1 MDFFHQI
8 AFVVGVTIL
17 LALLAKF
24 FKQPLI
30 ISYIVSG
37 IIVGPYFLN
46 IVNNFQVLDTFSQ
59 MGIALLLFIV
69 GLGLSPEIIKDV
81 GKVSLI
87 SGVGQV
93 LFTSVIGFLI
103 ALGFGFDWL
112 SSIYIAIALT
122 FSSTIIIMKLLSDR
136 GDTDA
141 LYGKIAIGFL
151 IVQDLIAM
159 LILVVISALP
169 SEGFALSDVSFI
181 IFSTVLKG
189 LVLIGVLLF
198 IGVKIL
204 PKLLKFVSRSQE
216 LLLLFSL
223 AWCFLLAAFFQVIG
237 FSMEVG
243 ALLAGVTL
251 ALSPFRFEISSKMR
265 VLRDF
270 FLVLFFIWLGSQ
282 LAFGNITG
290 FIFPIIIFTFF
301 ILIGNPLIVMIIMGL
316 LGYTKRNSF
325 LAGLTVAQISE
336 FSIILITLGI
346 KVGHLASDILLL
358 ITAVGLATI
367 AGSSYLILYSD
378 KIYPFLAPYLSV
390 FERKGKKVDE
400 HSFVKNDS
408 YDCILFG
415 CNRLGYD
422 VLRAFK
428 KLNNTS
434 LVVDYDPDTV
444 LELAKKG
451 VACKYGDTND
461 SELLDEL
468 PLSKAKI
475 IVSTISNFETNELL
489 IRKTRGVNKNCIII
503 LIANHADD
511 AVSLYNAGATYVV
524 LPHFV
529 GGKFTATMIEAYGL
543 DLNKFLRERLNHL
556 KYLEE
561 RRKINKEHYL
571 YEIK

>member
-237 FSMEVG
+237 
-243 ALLAGVTL
+243 
-251 ALSPFRFEISSKMR
+251 
-265 VLRDF
+265 
-270 FLVLFFIWLGSQ
+270 
-282 LAFGNITG
+282 
-290 FIFPIIIFTFF
+290 
-301 ILIGNPLIVMIIMGL
+301 
-316 LGYTKRNSF
+316 
-325 LAGLTVAQISE
+325 
-336 FSIILITLGI
+336 
-346 KVGHLASDILLL
+346 
-358 ITAVGLATI
+358 
-367 AGSSYLILYSD
+367 
-378 KIYPFLAPYLSV
+378 
-390 FERKGKKVDE
+390 
-400 HSFVKNDS
+400 
-408 YDCILFG
+408 
-415 CNRLGYD
+415 
-422 VLRAFK
+422 
-428 KLNNTS
+428 
-434 LVVDYDPDTV
+434 
-444 LELAKKG
+444 
-451 VACKYGDTND
+451 
-461 SELLDEL
+461 
-468 PLSKAKI
+468 
-475 IVSTISNFETNELL
+475 
-489 IRKTRGVNKNCIII
+489 
-503 LIANHADD
+503 
-511 AVSLYNAGATYVV
+511 
-524 LPHFV
+524 
-529 GGKFTATMIEAYGL
+529 
-543 DLNKFLRERLNHL
+543 
-556 KYLEE
+556 
-561 RRKINKEHYL
+561 
-571 YEIK
+571 

>member
-103 ALGFGFDWL
+103 ALGLGFDWL

-216 LLLLFSL
+216 LLLLLFSL

-265 VLRDF
+265 CF
-270 FLVLFFIWLGSQ
+270 SEYCHNWFGSCW
-282 LAFGNITG
+282 
-290 FIFPIIIFTFF
+290 
-301 ILIGNPLIVMIIMGL
+301 V
-316 LGYTKRNSF
+316 Y
-325 LAGLTVAQISE
+325 
-336 FSIILITLGI
+336 
-346 KVGHLASDILLL
+346 
-358 ITAVGLATI
+358 
-367 AGSSYLILYSD
+367 
-378 KIYPFLAPYLSV
+378 
-390 FERKGKKVDE
+390 
-400 HSFVKNDS
+400 
-408 YDCILFG
+408 C
-415 CNRLGYD
+415 C
-422 VLRAFK
+422 
-428 KLNNTS
+428 
-434 LVVDYDPDTV
+434 
-444 LELAKKG
+444 
-451 VACKYGDTND
+451 
-461 SELLDEL
+461 
-468 PLSKAKI
+468 
-475 IVSTISNFETNELL
+475 
-489 IRKTRGVNKNCIII
+489 
-503 LIANHADD
+503 
-511 AVSLYNAGATYVV
+511 
-524 LPHFV
+524 
-529 GGKFTATMIEAYGL
+529 
-543 DLNKFLRERLNHL
+543 
-556 KYLEE
+556 
-561 RRKINKEHYL
+561 
-571 YEIK
+571 

>member
-8 AFVVGVTIL
+8 TFVVGVTIL
-17 LALLAKF
+17 LAFLAKF

-103 ALGFGFDWL
+103 ALGLGFDWL

-529 GGKFTATMIEAYGL
+529 GGKFTATMIEAYEL
-543 DLNKFLRERLNHL
+543 DLNKFLREKLNHL